1 MSSIPLI
8 EILQNCFFQLYNCN
22 NNTAINVHMDSQ
34 DNLNMAKASN
44 FTENRRNHKI
54 HTKPDD
60 WILETALKW
69 VSSVTDMNVLLSQ
82 KNTSVFELPTLLVAS
97 TKTIGSKIIKPSS
110 SYKIVKKR
118 THCFAWRFYCCRFPQ
133 IPQHLV

>member
-1 MSSIPLI
+1 MSFIPLI

-44 FTENRRNHKI
+44 FTENHRNCKI

-97 TKTIGSKIIKPSS
+97 TKTIGSKIIKT
-110 SYKIVKKR
+110 K
-118 THCFAWRFYCCRFPQ
+118 
-133 IPQHLV
+133 QHL